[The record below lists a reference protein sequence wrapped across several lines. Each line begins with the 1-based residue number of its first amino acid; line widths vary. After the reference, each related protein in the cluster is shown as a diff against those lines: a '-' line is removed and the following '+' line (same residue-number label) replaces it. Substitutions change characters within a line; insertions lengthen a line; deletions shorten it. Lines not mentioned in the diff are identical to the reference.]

1 MFQLAKN
8 VRLSVHGRHRRR
20 ASAYSQN
27 SIEPIVEFLS
37 LAAIDR
43 LSVFNGNIW
52 PKKHVTIH
60 DNRFPNTL
68 YEAIIFA
75 VSLAN
80 HAPYKR
86 LPSHNAAE
94 LCAQRLLHVIKRGAG
109 ERSAD
114 VPLRTLLSFYVEKG
128 QIVET
133 GVKRSFTVMNQSST
147 SLDTESNAPMTDLN
161 TTTNK
166 QQRTV
171 YCIHRNGDSPPEL
184 IFVVRKSN
192 TGQPKDWFGENEDL
206 ESGLERFRGAVL
218 SDYQNTFSD
227 YRGAVMIAGFGVRTA
242 DIFST
247 SPTAPLNNWVRV
259 RHRYADTFSQ
269 TIEHELRNSDFDAKI
284 ISVGIDAWGCD
295 TDRIRNFIQRNTIH
309 SFTFMFRTPQLDY
322 GGEELDQ
329 RFMQRGQS
337 GSSQT
342 WWGEASSTE
351 LLDRL
356 TRVSVID
363 NSANQIVRGW
373 NLIQG
378 KKDTKSFLACML
390 AGTSRFRDRGVSSAR
405 SPAASLQR
413 LRIKW

>member
-1 MFQLAKN
+1 MFDYLYMADTAEGLQ
-8 VRLSVHGRHRRR
+8 HD
-20 ASAYSQN
+20 SQN

-52 PKKHVTIH
+52 PNKHVTIH

-86 LPSHNAAE
+86 LPSHKAAE

-114 VPLRTLLSFYVEKG
+114 VPLRTSLSLYVEKG
-128 QIVET
+128 HIVQT
-133 GVKRSFTVMNQSST
+133 GVKRSFTSMDQSST
-147 SLDTESNAPMTDLN
+147 PLESERNAMITDRS
-161 TTTNK
+161 TGTSR
-166 QQRTV
+166 QQKSV
-171 YCIHRNGDSPPEL
+171 YRIHLHGYSPPAL
-184 IFVVRKSN
+184 IFVVRRSN
-192 TGQPKDWFGENEDL
+192 TGQPKDWLGEDEDL
-206 ESGLERFRGAVL
+206 ESGLKQFRSAVL

-227 YRGAVMIAGFGVRTA
+227 YRRAVMIAGFGVRTA

-247 SPTAPLNNWVRV
+247 SPTTPLNNWDRV
-259 RHRYADTFSQ
+259 RHRYADAFSQ
-269 TIEHELRNSDFDAKI
+269 TIEHELRNSDYDAKI

-295 TDRIRNFIQRNTIH
+295 TDWIRHFIQRNLIH
-309 SFTFMFRTPQLDY
+309 SFTFVFRTPQLNC
-322 GGEELDQ
+322 GGEDLDQ
-329 RFMQRGQS
+329 RFMQLGQS

-342 WWGEASSTE
+342 WWGEPSSTE

-363 NSANQIVRGW
+363 NSANQIVRG
-373 NLIQG
+373 
-378 KKDTKSFLACML
+378 
-390 AGTSRFRDRGVSSAR
+390 
-405 SPAASLQR
+405 
-413 LRIKW
+413 